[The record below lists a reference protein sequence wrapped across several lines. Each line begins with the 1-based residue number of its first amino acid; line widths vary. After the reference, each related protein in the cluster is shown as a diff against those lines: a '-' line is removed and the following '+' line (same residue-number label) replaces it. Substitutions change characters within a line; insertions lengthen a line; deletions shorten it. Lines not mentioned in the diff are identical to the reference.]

1 MKING
6 KEIANHI
13 INHLSK
19 EVKKLRRKP
28 AFAVFLV
35 KPSEENISF
44 VKAKEKAT
52 KAINGSFHLIR
63 ANTVPT
69 FEKFANR
76 IKRTS
81 EDHGISSIIL
91 QQPLPSSLSTDS
103 LYDYIP
109 HEKEIE
115 GHKKKSYF
123 YPPIGLAVFTILKY
137 IYQPGN
143 KKNIKELMVDLKKD
157 KLFFKRVL
165 KRKKIVLIGRGA
177 TGGKPIAQILTEAK
191 INFINIH
198 SQTPSAE
205 FFKKEADII
214 ISAVGKK
221 VIHSTDLKPGVI
233 LISVGIRK
241 ENGVWKGDY
250 DEDEVKNIAGFY
262 TPTPG
267 GIGPLDI
274 AYLMHNL
281 VESTRV
287 QK

>member
-6 KEIANHI
+6 KEIADQI
-13 INHLSK
+13 LIYLSTQ
-19 EVKKLRRKP
+19 VKKLKRKP
-28 AFAVFLV
+28 TFAVFLV

-63 ANTVPT
+63 MNSVPD
-69 FEKFANR
+69 FEQFAN
-76 IKRTS
+76 KLKHTA
-81 EDHGISSIIL
+81 EDPTIHSIII
-91 QQPLPSSLSTDS
+91 QQPLPASLSTDS

-123 YPPIGLAVFTILKY
+123 YPPIGLAVLTILKY

-157 KLFFKRVL
+157 LLFFKRAL
-165 KRKKIVLIGRGA
+165 KRKKIVLIGRGP
-177 TGGKPIAQILTEAK
+177 TGGKPIAQIFTDAK

-198 SQTPSAE
+198 SQTPNAN
-205 FFKKEADII
+205 FFEKEADII

-221 VIHSTDLKPGVI
+221 ILTPSDLKPGVI
-233 LISVGIRK
+233 LVGVGIRK
-241 ENGVWKGDY
+241 ENLVWKGDY
-250 DEDEVKNIAGFY
+250 EEDEVKDIASFY
-262 TPTPG
+262 TPTPQ

-281 VESTRV
+281 VEAARV
-287 QK
+287 QR